1 MNLIKKMKEDS
12 ALKNKGYY
20 EEQENNWE
28 IENASEGEAAD
39 FGDNADAPREV
50 DFDTGFAICAMKG
63 NEPFRCGCAET
74 CEPGT
79 ACDEIPGEDDGSLVT
94 IVGVRLRGRGK
105 TYHFSPAGLTLENG
119 NYVIVETSQG
129 MEMGIVSDNPQDVPK
144 SNLKSPLKDVLRL
157 ASKEDLQHFEDNKIL
172 EAEAAEIARERIANY
187 ELEMSLVD
195 VEYRFDN
202 RKITF
207 YFTADGRVDFRELV
221 RDLASVFR
229 TRIELR
235 QIGVRDEACMIGGL
249 AVCGRELCCSTF
261 LKEFKPVS
269 IRMAKDQNLSMNP
282 SKISG
287 ACGRLLC
294 CLNYEHEAYVD
305 ARKRM
310 PRKNARVMTP
320 EGPGIVED
328 INLLKEEVNVRLD
341 RETDSAVAA
350 FPASQLEVIRF
361 HDGDEIKKQKRK

>member
-1 MNLIKKMKEDS
+1 
-12 ALKNKGYY
+12 
-20 EEQENNWE
+20 
-28 IENASEGEAAD
+28 
-39 FGDNADAPREV
+39 
-50 DFDTGFAICAMKG
+50 
-63 NEPFRCGCAET
+63 
-74 CEPGT
+74 
-79 ACDEIPGEDDGSLVT
+79 
-94 IVGVRLRGRGK
+94 
-105 TYHFSPAGLTLENG
+105 
-119 NYVIVETSQG
+119 
-129 MEMGIVSDNPQDVPK
+129 MGIVSDNPQDVPK

-305 ARKRM
+305 ARKRI